1 VKPFIYIAAFV
12 RSGSTLLEEMLTQL
26 PYSYIFHEP
35 RFYGIVRNRQV
46 FINDLS
52 GYLNTGQLKRLKLRN
67 LTRFFKSTSI
77 SQIGVKEVRNEGWK
91 YYCRT
96 FPDTKFLLTGRDPR
110 DVYLS
115 LHYYHLRSNAW
126 TPKFPFSPMG
136 VFKEFHKEHII
147 QCHLAKHYNCMKVKY
162 EDLCTN
168 PDVFQKVKTFVKSSI
183 PNVGEIGAFHKQIKR
198 GVYEIQLHQ
207 SNLTGRVVD
216 RWKQEKNQKL
226 VEQAY
231 TFAVIMKDYCEFW
244 GYEI

>member
-1 VKPFIYIAAFV
+1 MKPFIYIAAFV

-35 RFYGIVRNRQV
+35 RFHGSVRNRQV

-52 GYLNTGQLKRLKLRN
+52 GYLNIDQVKRLKLKN
-67 LTRFFKSTSI
+67 LTQFFKPTGI
-77 SQIGVKEVRNEGWK
+77 SQIGVKEVRNVDWK
-91 YYCRT
+91 YYCGA

-126 TPKFPFSPMG
+126 KPKFPFSPVG
-136 VFKEFHKEHII
+136 VSKEFRGEYII
-147 QCHLAKHYNCMKVKY
+147 QCHLAEHHNCMKVKY
-162 EDLCTN
+162 EDLCMD
-168 PDVFQKVKTFVKSSI
+168 PDVFQKVKTFVDSSI
-183 PNVGEIGAFHKQIKR
+183 PNVGEIGALHKQIKR

-216 RWKQEKNQKL
+216 RWKQEKSQKL
-226 VEQAY
+226 VEQAHA
-231 TFAVIMKDYCEFW
+231 FAVIMRDYCEFW
-244 GYEI
+244 GYKI